1 MRHALIVLHVLLAV
15 AVLASMSRQ
24 LGQRQHAVD
33 AVRRQT
39 EADTKEAMGMRA
51 ELELGRNLL
60 DGVRTRDPYVVELLA
75 RERLGYRRPG
85 ELVPP
90 PMIDSGETHPIP

>member
-1 MRHALIVLHVLLAV
+1 MRHAFLVLHVLLAI
-15 AVLASMSRQ
+15 AVLASMCRQ

-33 AVRRQT
+33 AVRRQAD
-39 EADTKEAMGMRA
+39 ADTKEALGMRS

-60 DGVRTRDPYVVELLA
+60 VGVRARDPYVVELLA

-90 PMIDSGETHPIP
+90 PMVDSGESRPIP